1 MRKFLYLLFFLLLLS
16 TVSAA
21 LPDDLPASIPIYPDG
36 DIVNVQDR
44 PGDERRSISF
54 SILVDATIPEI
65 NAWYR
70 DAMTQD
76 GWSMKS
82 DQTIAGYTILQSE
95 NGELYTSIQAANAE
109 DGLVRISQSI
119 LINNSYVYSQDTAI
133 TDLRANDIFDVE
145 TAEAYPVAEHRTSR
159 SPLRSFL
166 PPRAVPLV
174 ATAIG
179 LGLLWFWKRIESSV
193 SLILRKF
200 LSGAFMKKVKKET
213 SIPPYK
219 GFNFYDLRIKYREW
233 LAVGISAVVFA
244 LALALSFKN
253 FFLFFFLHILVNCF
267 IYALTTLTR
276 LFMDKHFNMHREYK
290 IWWWGAFVT
299 VFTGFLG
306 NTFSLAG
313 YVVSDKENL
322 KNQGM
327 INLIVSGIF
336 ASFSLFFIFLFYST
350 SAIFFEMSMVL
361 MLTITTIDLLPFEPF
376 SGKAIYAWNKKNWM
390 YVFIPVA
397 LLYFFIML

>member
-1 MRKFLYLLFFLLLLS
+1 
-16 TVSAA
+16 
-21 LPDDLPASIPIYPDG
+21 
-36 DIVNVQDR
+36 
-44 PGDERRSISF
+44 
-54 SILVDATIPEI
+54 
-65 NAWYR
+65 
-70 DAMTQD
+70 
-76 GWSMKS
+76 
-82 DQTIAGYTILQSE
+82 
-95 NGELYTSIQAANAE
+95 
-109 DGLVRISQSI
+109 
-119 LINNSYVYSQDTAI
+119 
-133 TDLRANDIFDVE
+133 
-145 TAEAYPVAEHRTSR
+145 
-159 SPLRSFL
+159 
-166 PPRAVPLV
+166 
-174 ATAIG
+174 
-179 LGLLWFWKRIESSV
+179 
-193 SLILRKF
+193 
-200 LSGAFMKKVKKET
+200 
-213 SIPPYK
+213 
-219 GFNFYDLRIKYREW
+219 
-233 LAVGISAVVFA
+233 
-244 LALALSFKN
+244 
-253 FFLFFFLHILVNCF
+253 
-267 IYALTTLTR
+267 
-276 LFMDKHFNMHREYK
+276 MDKHFNMHREYK